1 MPEVELLITMQNKR
15 RRVIYFILYLLVIPV
30 GLATR
35 KFPSYF
41 PGFVAD
47 FGGDVLWSTM
57 FFFLFRAFQPKASL
71 LRIAV
76 YTFAFSLSI
85 ELSQLYH
92 AQWIDSLRTSFLGR
106 MLLGSTFLWSDIGCY
121 LTGTIIGWLIALF
134 ADKYAAL

>member
-1 MPEVELLITMQNKR
+1 LDWQPENFHRISL
-15 RRVIYFILYLLVIPV
+15 
-30 GLATR
+30 
-35 KFPSYF
+35 
-41 PGFVAD
+41 
-47 FGGDVLWSTM
+47 VLWQILGEM
-57 FFFLFRAFQPKASL
+57 YCGFFFLFRAFQPKASL